1 VPPLRFVS
9 SITLKAGLPRTGAS
23 GVAKAGARRRF
34 SNLGP
39 QRLCHQAAQ
48 IDVRR
53 SVREPH
59 FDADANIL
67 GTIRVA

>member
-1 VPPLRFVS
+1 VPLSDSCPPPSRWAS
-9 SITLKAGLPRTGAS
+9 GTGAS